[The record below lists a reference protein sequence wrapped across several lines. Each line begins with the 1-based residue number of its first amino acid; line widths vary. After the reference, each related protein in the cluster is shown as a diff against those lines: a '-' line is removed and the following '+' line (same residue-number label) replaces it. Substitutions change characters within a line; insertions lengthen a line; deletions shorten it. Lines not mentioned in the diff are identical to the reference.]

1 VDQGSRPVEPASHQV
16 ALPGHD
22 HDRPSSRSR
31 QRALERALPGLE
43 TDLRVSLSPRVA
55 GAGLKTAM
63 LLGRAKSTQ
72 AVVEGIKSAY
82 LDSALR
88 VFSNR
93 IPMMKPLL
101 HER

>member
-1 VDQGSRPVEPASHQV
+1 VGQRSRPVEPASHQV

-22 HDRPSSRSR
+22 HDRPSSRSH
-31 QRALERALPGLE
+31 QRAFERALPGLE

-63 LLGRAKSTQ
+63 LVGKAKSTQ
-72 AVVEGIKSAY
+72 VVEGIKSDY
-82 LDSALR
+82 LDLALC
-88 VFSNR
+88 VISNR

-101 HER
+101 HGR